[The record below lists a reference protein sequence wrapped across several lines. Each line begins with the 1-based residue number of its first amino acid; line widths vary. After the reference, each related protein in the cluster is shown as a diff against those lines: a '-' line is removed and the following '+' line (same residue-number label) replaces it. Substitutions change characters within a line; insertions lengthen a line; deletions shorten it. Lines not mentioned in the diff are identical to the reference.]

1 VFCVNPECPD
11 FILDGAHG
19 EYVETIWQCPVCGA
33 TLVPELPPEGPAD
46 APDGPAGDFAEPT
59 EPGSLVGIADF
70 ASRDAAELARSFLS
84 ANGIAAHV
92 TRKRLYV
99 PDTQAEDALALL
111 RQAENEP

>member
-33 TLVPELPPEGPAD
+33 RLVPELPPEGDAD
-46 APDGPAGDFAEPT
+46 APDESADNFPEPT
-59 EPGSLVGIADF
+59 EADSLVSIADF
-70 ASRDAAELARSFLS
+70 PSRAAAELAKSYLT
-84 ANGIAAHV
+84 ANDIAAWV
-92 TRKRLYV
+92 TRTRLYV
-99 PDTQAEDALALL
+99 ADTQAEDARALL